1 VSPIRSG
8 RIRRRGE
15 EVHDRMHERAG
26 ILPEEQVP
34 EAGPAGLDRWP
45 DGRAVEHVE
54 GGTPGR

>member
-15 EVHDRMHERAG
+15 EVHDRTHERAG

-34 EAGPAGLDRWP
+34 EAGERDERPAAIS
-45 DGRAVEHVE
+45 RAEAA
-54 GGTPGR
+54 GIG